1 MFIEQC
7 LLSTSIIRSVGKSL
21 AFNSKGPRK
30 FVSLNNQPW
39 QARPTL
45 TDINS
50 GETFFDPF
58 TVSVSKCGGS
68 CNIIDNPYARVCV
81 LDKVKIMNLNVFNLM
96 SGVNETKFLVLHK
109 LHECKYD

>member
-7 LLSTSIIRSVGKSL
+7 LLRACIIRSVGKSL

-30 FVSLNNQPW
+30 FVSLNNQPC

-50 GETFFDPF
+50 GE
-58 TVSVSKCGGS
+58 
-68 CNIIDNPYARVCV
+68 
-81 LDKVKIMNLNVFNLM
+81 
-96 SGVNETKFLVLHK
+96 K
-109 LHECKYD
+109 LF